1 MAHYEDIEV
10 DQGADALFQ
19 IQCLGPDGEVRDLS
33 DYYVRGRLNR
43 SHDADSDEGIDFLAT
58 IDAPPTK
65 GVINISLSAE
75 QTNRMTRRRYVY
87 DVEIEHYSEDEVN
100 TVERI
105 LEGKVLVSRSV
116 TNRVYH
122 ND

>member
-1 MAHYEDIEV
+1 MAYYEDIEV
-10 DQGADALFQ
+10 DQGASAKWE

-33 DYYVRGRLNR
+33 NYRVRGRLNR
-43 SHDADSDEGIDFLAT
+43 SYDADSAEATDFLAT

-65 GVINISLSAE
+65 GIVVFSLDAM
-75 QTNRMTRRRYVY
+75 QTHQLDRRRYVY
-87 DVEIEHYSEDEVN
+87 DVELEIQKDSDRV
-100 TVERI
+100 VERI

-122 ND
+122 DDL

>member
-1 MAHYEDIEV
+1 MADYEDFKI

-19 IQCLGPDGEVRDLS
+19 IQCLGVDGEVRDLS
-33 DYYVRGRLNR
+33 DFYVRGKLNR
-43 SHDADSDEGIDFLAT
+43 SFDADSDEGLDFLVT
-58 IDAPPTK
+58 VDAPPTK
-65 GVINISLSAE
+65 GIVNFSLNAT
-75 QTNRMTRRRYVY
+75 QTNQLIRRRYVY
-87 DVEIEHYSEDEVN
+87 DIEIEHYSQDSVN

-116 TNRVYH
+116 TGRIHH

>member
-1 MAHYEDIEV
+1 MAYYEDIEV
-10 DQGADALFQ
+10 DQGASAKWE

-33 DYYVRGRLNR
+33 NFIARGRLNR
-43 SHDADSDEGIDFLAT
+43 SYDADSAEGTDFLVT

-65 GVINISLSAE
+65 GIVVFSLDAM
-75 QTNRMTRRRYVY
+75 QTHQLHRRRYVY
-87 DVEIEHYSEDEVN
+87 DVELEIQRDSDRV
-100 TVERI
+100 VERI

-122 ND
+122 DDL